1 MARTTGTTTFNL
13 DVNDLIEEAFERCG
27 KELRSGYDFRT
38 ARRSLNL
45 LTIEWANRGLNLWT
59 VEQGIIPMVTGQAM
73 YPIPVDTIDLMD
85 MVIRQNNGTQNQ
97 IDINISRIAEPT
109 YMSLP
114 NKLAQGRPIQVYYNR
129 QSGQENLTD
138 ITLDGD
144 ISATDTTITLSSING
159 LTSSGFIKIGNE
171 TISYPNVDTSTN
183 QLINCARGQ
192 NNTTAAAHSDG
203 ATITVQNLPCINV
216 WPTPNAPGNQ
226 YTFVYYRLR
235 RIQDAGSGVYV
246 QDIPFRFIPAMV
258 AGLAYQLST
267 KLPDMDMN
275 RIPMLKADYE
285 QQFQLAADEDRDKA
299 PVRFVPRM
307 MFYGGGGR

>member
-1 MARTTGTTTFNL
+1 
-13 DVNDLIEEAFERCG
+13 
-27 KELRSGYDFRT
+27 
-38 ARRSLNL
+38 
-45 LTIEWANRGLNLWT
+45 
-59 VEQGIIPMVTGQAM
+59 
-73 YPIPVDTIDLMD
+73 MD
-85 MVIRQNNGTQNQ
+85 MVIRQNNGTLNQ

-114 NKLAQGRPIQVYYNR
+114 NKLTQGRPIQVYVNR
-129 QSGQENLTD
+129 QSGQSNPTTAVLTAN
-138 ITLDGD
+138 
-144 ISATDTTITLSSING
+144 ISSTDTTITLSD
-159 LTSSGFIKIGNE
+159 TSQLGSAGFIQLDGE
-171 TISYPNVDTSTN
+171 TISYPNVNGN

-192 NNTTAAAHSDG
+192 NGTTATAHITGAAV
-203 ATITVQNLPCINV
+203 TVQNLPCINV

-226 YTFVYYRLR
+226 YIFVYYRLR

-267 KLPDMDMN
+267 KLPDVDMN

-307 MFYGGGGR
+307 MFYGRGG